1 MIKTGFL
8 RLNLN
13 LRDESGKASLEKL
26 HWKSFNNVMAMALDY
41 SVETQMDT
49 EYN

>member
-26 HWKSFNNVMAMALDY
+26 HWESFNVMAMALDY